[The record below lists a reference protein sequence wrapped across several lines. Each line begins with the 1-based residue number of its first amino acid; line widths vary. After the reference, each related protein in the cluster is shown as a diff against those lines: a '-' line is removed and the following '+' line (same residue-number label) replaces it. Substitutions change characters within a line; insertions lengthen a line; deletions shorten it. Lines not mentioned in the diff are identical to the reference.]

1 MPQDLLGWTKAMEG
15 SARSGGNRIN
25 QFLANRSAELLL
37 GRPKSSRGS
46 RNDSVSMSAPTM
58 EGLQSLPP
66 RACQKP
72 EAALSTK
79 NPTSNDALPFPLK
92 RDEDLPM
99 PRSIPGMAYGRA
111 GNGEM
116 ISSSLGPPFRPR
128 PRPSRPPCMLIIND
142 LREAPPS
149 LSPSLVARSILLLII
164 PRMHAEDL
172 RVDGHVFL
180 HQGRPGQRCSVIPSQ
195 T

>member
-1 MPQDLLGWTKAMEG
+1 MPQDLLGWTNAMEG
-15 SARSGGNRIN
+15 SVRSGGNRIN

-46 RNDSVSMSAPTM
+46 R
-58 EGLQSLPP
+58 EGRQCVYV
-66 RACQKP
+66 R
-72 EAALSTK
+72 
-79 NPTSNDALPFPLK
+79 SNDGGAPIPSFAGLAKNLKLLFPQRIRPQMTPLPLK

-116 ISSSLGPPFRPR
+116 ISPSLGPPFRPR
-128 PRPSRPPCMLIIND
+128 PRPSCPPCMLIIND

-149 LSPSLVARSILLLII
+149 IRPRSLHPPLDHSAHARGGLTGGRTCVPPS
-164 PRMHAEDL
+164 
-172 RVDGHVFL
+172 G
-180 HQGRPGQRCSVIPSQ
+180 PGQRCSVIPSQ